1 MFVKR
6 GRDLSLCR
14 VQLDK
19 QTNLRHDK
27 KLKRLK
33 ITLKCKIKHSEDY
46 CARQSIYKI
55 KGDEQ
60 K

>member
-27 KLKRLK
+27 KIKKTKNNSEMQNKTQRRL
-33 ITLKCKIKHSEDY
+33 LRS
-46 CARQSIYKI
+46 SIYL
-55 KGDEQ
+55 
-60 K
+60 